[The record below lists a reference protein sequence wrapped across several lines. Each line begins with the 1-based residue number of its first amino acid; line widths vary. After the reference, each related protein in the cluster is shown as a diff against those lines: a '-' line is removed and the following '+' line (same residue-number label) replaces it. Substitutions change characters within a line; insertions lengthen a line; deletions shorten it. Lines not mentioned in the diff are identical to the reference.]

1 MTASDERRAVSDEQ
15 ERRAMNDALRVTLTG
30 SLAPL
35 ALLALLAPSCGG
47 GQPAASRSTPP
58 AAVSAAPSTAA
69 SSAATLDG
77 TVYTLSGDVTCEHAD
92 DGSIYDVPAAMWHAT
107 LKADGATVSYVNVT
121 IWQFKQGG
129 PAQFSLGLQAGGVF
143 HHASTIK
150 GATLI
155 GSGTAT
161 VEREA
166 TTSLHVKGAD
176 EKGVAFDVTLRC
188 AKVTQAVE
196 EGGR

>member
-1 MTASDERRAVSDEQ
+1 MKNEKVCA
-15 ERRAMNDALRVTLTG
+15 
-30 SLAPL
+30 L
-35 ALLALLAPSCGG
+35 ALLSALAACGG
-47 GQPAASRSTPP
+47 GQSAPARSASLTASVAGTAST
-58 AAVSAAPSTAA
+58 SG
-69 SSAATLDG
+69 AATLDG
-77 TVYTLSGDVTCEHAD
+77 TDYMLAGDVTCEHAD

-107 LKADGATVSYVNVT
+107 LKADGATVSYVNLT

-129 PAQFSLGLQAGGVF
+129 PDQFSLGLQAGGVF

-150 GATLI
+150 GATLV

-161 VEREA
+161 VERA
-166 TTSLHVKGAD
+166 AATSLHAKGAD

-188 AKVTQAVE
+188 AKVIAAVE